1 MARVLHANFSLR
13 KTTNYELSF
22 FAVDFKVKSKQLASE
37 EVAEA
42 QKTATLEKK
51 FSLMV
56 REVLWQLVLLGLMLW
71 VVVGNQDGN
80 VYYQNRHLKNIFVTD
95 MPTVFPATIDANIL
109 KSLEIYAARPCI
121 IMFPPQRICGPLIHQ
136 EGPKADIFDW
146 LKEVVVPN
154 LYNTHNYNDAPL
166 NAYANKFISDYY
178 AIRLGP
184 PRLRMLRVK
193 PSN

>member
-1 MARVLHANFSLR
+1 MASVLHANFSLR

-95 MPTVFPATIDANIL
+95 MPTVFPATIDTNIL
-109 KSLEIYAARPCI
+109 KSLKIYAAR
-121 IMFPPQRICGPLIHQ
+121 
-136 EGPKADIFDW
+136 
-146 LKEVVVPN
+146 
-154 LYNTHNYNDAPL
+154 
-166 NAYANKFISDYY
+166 S
-178 AIRLGP
+178 
-184 PRLRMLRVK
+184 
-193 PSN
+193 